1 MDPSLTPSPSIVLL
15 PGLGANARLFGPQL
29 DAFADRGAFVPAWPD
44 PIDPSRGVEGV
55 ADSLEGEL
63 QGGGRLHRDAV
74 LVGFSFGS
82 QVALSMARRMLERD
96 EAPPRA
102 IVLVSGLRRTSQLTT
117 RFRLQVA
124 ASTLLPDAAI
134 GWAAAELIAQPFAR
148 ACGLDHEQTL
158 ELQRMAAELD
168 VAQFRRLARVACRW
182 RFEDTD
188 ERRLREVG
196 VRILHLHSERDPVI
210 PPPPATIDGV
220 ERLAERAHLLTW
232 THAVLVNRLIER
244 ALAGESEA
252 RSGRV

>member
-1 MDPSLTPSPSIVLL
+1 
-15 PGLGANARLFGPQL
+15 
-29 DAFADRGAFVPAWPD
+29 
-44 PIDPSRGVEGV
+44 
-55 ADSLEGEL
+55 
-63 QGGGRLHRDAV
+63 LHRETV

-82 QVALSMARRMLERD
+82 QVALSMTRRLLGRGET
-96 EAPPRA
+96 PPRA
-102 IVLVSGLRRTSQLTT
+102 IVLVSGLRRTSQLTS

-124 ASTLLPDAAI
+124 ASTLLPDATI

-196 VRILHLHSERDPVI
+196 VRILHVHSERDPVI
-210 PPPPATIDGV
+210 PPPPISIDGV
-220 ERLAERAHLLTW
+220 ERLTERGHLLTW
-232 THAVLVNRLIER
+232 THASQVNRLIEGCIAQR
-244 ALAGESEA
+244 
-252 RSGRV
+252 

>member
-1 MDPSLTPSPSIVLL
+1 VSTLPSIVLL

-29 DAFADRGAFVPAWPD
+29 EAFADRGAFVPAWPD
-44 PIDPSRGVEGV
+44 SIDPSRGVEGV
-55 ADSLEGEL
+55 AESLEGEL
-63 QGGGRLHRDAV
+63 RGEGRLDGGAI

-82 QVALSMARRMLERD
+82 QVALSMARRMLERG
-96 EAPPRA
+96 EALPRA
-102 IVLVSGLRRTSQLTT
+102 IVLVSGLRRTSQLST

-134 GWAAAELIAQPFAR
+134 EWAAAELVSKPFAR

-168 VAQFRRLARVACRW
+168 VPQFRRLARAACRW
-182 RFEDTD
+182 RFEDAD
-188 ERRLREVG
+188 ERRLREAG
-196 VRILHLHSERDPVI
+196 IRILHLHSERDPVI
-210 PPPPATIDGV
+210 PPPPASIDGV
-220 ERLAERAHLLTW
+220 ERLTERGHLLTW
-232 THAVLVNRLIER
+232 THASQVNRLIER